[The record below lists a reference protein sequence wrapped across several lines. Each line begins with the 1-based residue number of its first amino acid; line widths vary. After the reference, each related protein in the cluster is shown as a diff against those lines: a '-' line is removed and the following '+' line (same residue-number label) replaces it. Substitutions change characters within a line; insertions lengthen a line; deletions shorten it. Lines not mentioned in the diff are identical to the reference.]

1 MMKLHQNQN
10 QLIQLNHYYF
20 TTNDVIK
27 SSKFCTK
34 KDFKTKKSAKKINCL
49 GSDKSLR

>member
-27 SSKFCTK
+27 SSKIVQ
-34 KDFKTKKSAKKINCL
+34 KKIL
-49 GSDKSLR
+49 KPTKVPKKLTA